1 MDITKLYYE
10 MLRVRGVEEAIA
22 RLYAEQQMR
31 CPVHLS
37 IGQEAV
43 AVGACAAVER
53 SDFAFGGH
61 RSHAHYLA
69 KGGSLRAMF
78 AEFYG
83 RATGCCGGKGGS
95 MHLVDTEAGFLGAV
109 PIVGSTI
116 PIAVGTA
123 FASQLQGVPRVTLS
137 FFGEGATEEGVFH
150 ESMNFASLRGLPVIF
165 ICENNFYSVYSPMS
179 VRQPAHREVF
189 QQAIGH
195 GVEAHQ
201 ADGNSVEDVFRLTKA
216 AVDKA
221 RAGGGPTFLE
231 FKTYRWREH
240 CGPNFDNDIGYRPP
254 EEFESWKV
262 LCPLDR
268 LRRRL
273 IADQLLT
280 EPAEATWKMSV
291 EREIEDAV
299 TFAKASPFPAPASMT
314 EHLYAA

>member
-1 MDITKLYYE
+1 
-10 MLRVRGVEEAIA
+10 
-22 RLYAEQQMR
+22 
-31 CPVHLS
+31 
-37 IGQEAV
+37 
-43 AVGACAAVER
+43 
-53 SDFAFGGH
+53 
-61 RSHAHYLA
+61 
-69 KGGSLRAMF
+69 MF
-78 AEFYG
+78 AELYG

-150 ESMNFASLRGLPVIF
+150 ESMNFASLRGLPVLF